1 MSFSILFARKTANFI
16 AFLAALP
23 LPFFRK
29 RVKIYC
35 NWACRCG
42 SDLVQYPKTLNNTY
56 RYVYL
61 GEIEMNSEDLFNESF
76 SFKKPLTSRY
86 RKKHVE
92 FPALGILQYCCGD
105 TYAGFD
111 LYDAPDI
118 SLFSIIFSFHLP
130 CKAAFPFLPM

>member
-1 MSFSILFARKTANFI
+1 MRN
-16 AFLAALP
+16 
-23 LPFFRK
+23 
-29 RVKIYC
+29 V
-35 NWACRCG
+35 
-42 SDLVQYPKTLNNTY
+42 
-56 RYVYL
+56 YVYL

-118 SLFSIIFSFHLP
+118 SNENRLVGIEVTEAVTKEEAQIEGEFIKYRLESRLRERAQKTNNRKNNGAKKVEHRRG
-130 CKAAFPFLPM
+130 CKKSCVYGF